1 MAVARPKNWVAN
13 RPVQDSRLAWEAA
26 VPELARRSRNWWT
39 APLRILG
46 AAVPNRRANGGMEG
60 GGSTGFAREIGQDAS
75 SGRLKSYAVPVDVA
89 AERLTPEERKALR
102 AGGVLPEWFF
112 DAVEEERRAQRK
124 RR

>member
-13 RPVQDSRLAWEAA
+13 RPIQDSRLAWEAA
-26 VPELARRSRNWWT
+26 VPELARRSKNWWT

-46 AAVPNRRANGGMEG
+46 AAVPNRRVNGGLEG

-75 SGRLKSYAVPVDVA
+75 TGRLKTYATPVDVV

-102 AGGVLPEWFF
+102 AEGTLPDWFF
-112 DAVEEERRAQRK
+112 DAVEKERQNQRK
-124 RR
+124 R